1 MNSLLK
7 NLFISFIGIFLL
19 ISILLLVILWNFSNN
34 IPDYKFLKNY
44 KPPVSS
50 KVYAGDGNLVA
61 DFSKEKRIFVPYR
74 SIPKNV
80 INAFLSAEDK
90 NFFSHPGVD
99 AKGVL
104 RATINN
110 FKNIMTSK
118 RLEGA
123 STITQQVAKNFLL
136 TNEVS
141 LNRKLKEA
149 ILAFR
154 IERAL
159 TKERILELYL
169 NQIYLG
175 SGAYGV
181 AAASL
186 EYFDKSIKEL
196 DYAEAAL
203 LALDDAGLDIG
214 NMEAFYCGNLGQA
227 NAMVGQRILQEIGQ
241 TGIPVVNCSNA
252 CATGAT
258 AFREAWTSIKAG
270 LYDVVLAVGVEQMGT
285 GLLGGAGGGVGI
297 PKEGLLGSGTMP
309 AVFAEAGMEHARQY
323 GTTFEQFAKISVKN
337 HHHSTMN
344 PKARYQI
351 ETPLD
356 EVMNAEMIS
365 YPNTKLMCSVNVDGA
380 AAAVLVSE
388 KKAKE
393 LGMQRAVR
401 IKASVMTSDPYQ
413 ERDLVMPD
421 VNSCTRKAAAE
432 AYEMAGLNSEDIDLV
447 ELHDCF
453 ATAEMLHYEN
463 LGLCGDG
470 EAGRLIDEGEVELG
484 GRIPVNVSG
493 GLLSKGHPLGAT
505 GIANI
510 YEVCTHL
517 RGEAGARQVENAKIG
532 MTHVIG
538 LGSACGIHILE
549 KV

>member
-1 MNSLLK
+1 MS
-7 NLFISFIGIFLL
+7 
-19 ISILLLVILWNFSNN
+19 
-34 IPDYKFLKNY
+34 D
-44 KPPVSS
+44 
-50 KVYAGDGNLVA
+50 VYVL
-61 DFSKEKRIFVPYR
+61 
-74 SIPKNV
+74 
-80 INAFLSAEDK
+80 
-90 NFFSHPGVD
+90 GVD
-99 AKGVL
+99 MIKFG
-104 RATINN
+104 R
-110 FKNIMTSK
+110 FP
-118 RLEGA
+118 
-123 STITQQVAKNFLL
+123 
-136 TNEVS
+136 
-141 LNRKLKEA
+141 
-149 ILAFR
+149 
-154 IERAL
+154 ER
-159 TKERILELYL
+159 TVP
-169 NQIYLG
+169 NLG
-175 SGAYGV
+175 
-181 AAASL
+181 
-186 EYFDKSIKEL
+186 
-196 DYAEAAL
+196 AEAAL
-203 LALDDAGLDIG
+203 LALDDAGLTID

-258 AFREAWTSIKAG
+258 AFREAWTSVKAG

-285 GLLGGAGGGVGI
+285 GLLGGSGGGKGI

-309 AVFAEAGMEHARQY
+309 AVFAEAGMEHSRQY

-393 LGMQRAVR
+393 LGMGRAVR
-401 IKASVMTSDPYQ
+401 VKASVLTSDPYQ

-421 VNSCTRKAAAE
+421 VNSCTRKAAKE
-432 AYEMAGLNSEDIDLV
+432 AYEMAGLGADDIDLV

-463 LGLCGDG
+463 LGLCEDG

-517 RGEAGARQVENAKIG
+517 RGEADKRQVEGAKIG
-532 MTHVIG
+532 LTHVIG

-549 KV
+549 KA